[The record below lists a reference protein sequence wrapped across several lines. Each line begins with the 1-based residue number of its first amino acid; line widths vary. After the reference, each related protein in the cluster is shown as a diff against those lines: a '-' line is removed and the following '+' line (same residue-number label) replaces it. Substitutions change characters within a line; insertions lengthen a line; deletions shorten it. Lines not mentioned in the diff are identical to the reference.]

1 MFAGR
6 AGPRRAFVRPIRS
19 SGGSLA
25 ELRAQ
30 SPIDRSSRSLPH
42 VYVLRRRCRLS
53 PDHAIAAIAP
63 SDRRRQRWNNWSPW
77 PRVAPRLAKSRSWV
91 HSWLIMFCYRREA
104 VIACPSHGYL
114 FCHTVND
121 EIEMA
126 GDPAPGKSLATFADS
141 ARSRLRGVVC
151 ATTAGRPRCPQVGCA
166 ARTVRTGSSTSVST
180 RSRQNRHSQQAGR
193 HLKRLSRSGLHR
205 LEPTPRRCHA

>member
-1 MFAGR
+1 MSA
-6 AGPRRAFVRPIRS
+6 RS
-19 SGGSLA
+19 DLRGVSLS

-42 VYVLRRRCRLS
+42 VYVLGRRCRLS

-104 VIACPSHGYL
+104 VIACPSRGYL
-114 FCHTVND
+114 FCHTEND

-141 ARSRLRGVVC
+141 ARCKLRGVVC
-151 ATTAGRPRCPQVGCA
+151 ATTATRRGAHRSSAWPRPFVLEAPLWRLRGRD
-166 ARTVRTGSSTSVST
+166 RTDTE
-180 RSRQNRHSQQAGR
+180 SRRET
-193 HLKRLSRSGLHR
+193 
-205 LEPTPRRCHA
+205 LEEIE